1 MLFWQNSSKFC
12 QQGTTKMEKNPDD
25 CKKLPGFII
34 IKESVKEKTAKLV
47 IFVLINICCW
57 QMKMKY

>member
-1 MLFWQNSSKFC
+1 
-12 QQGTTKMEKNPDD
+12 MEKNPDD